1 EGFFAL
7 HCCLSS
13 NWVRDA
19 ELCTMIVP
27 LRDGRVKGSRQCSRQ
42 PSLAEM
48 SAAADM
54 SRSRAE
60 RALTSVKRK
69 LGPEAE
75 LQAMTAPWSL
85 RRGYESAVRPSSSS
99 AMTSEGPVAA
109 SSATWVSSCG
119 IEVAVCG
126 LKRGRFA
133 ARVERRLSSLRADM
147 RAVPLEV
154 ACRRIR

>member
-1 EGFFAL
+1 PGRCPSSRARRDGGRGCCRRCRHRQRRCWPGWDGSHGRLLSEGFFAL

-27 LRDGRVKGSRQCSRQ
+27 LRDGRVKGSSQCSRQ

-75 LQAMTAPWSL
+75 
-85 RRGYESAVRPSSSS
+85 
-99 AMTSEGPVAA
+99 
-109 SSATWVSSCG
+109 
-119 IEVAVCG
+119 I
-126 LKRGRFA
+126 
-133 ARVERRLSSLRADM
+133 
-147 RAVPLEV
+147 
-154 ACRRIR
+154 

>member
-1 EGFFAL
+1 DDAGTDNDDAGLGGDGSHGRLLSEGFFAL

-27 LRDGRVKGSRQCSRQ
+27 LRDGRVKGSSQCSRQ

-48 SAAADM
+48 SAAADI

-69 LGPEAE
+69 LGPEA
-75 LQAMTAPWSL
+75 AAWASASPRAW
-85 RRGYESAVRPSSSS
+85 RRGDGR
-99 AMTSEGPVAA
+99 EG
-109 SSATWVSSCG
+109 S
-119 IEVAVCG
+119 
-126 LKRGRFA
+126 
-133 ARVERRLSSLRADM
+133 
-147 RAVPLEV
+147 
-154 ACRRIR
+154 